1 MDSVIAHILAGHLH
15 IYGQLLCIGELA
27 EANGDRPQ
35 ARLHFCRISA
45 TFLQHNGLDGL
56 EGLGGLGGLGD
67 VECLGGLEGL
77 GGLD

>member
-1 MDSVIAHILAGHLH
+1 MRR
-15 IYGQLLCIGELA
+15 YPYRNEWGQT
-27 EANGDRPQ
+27 PSPTS
-35 ARLHFCRISA
+35 FCRIFA

-56 EGLGGLGGLGD
+56 GGLGGLEGLGD